1 MPDIFEPALR
11 QMTKEG
17 TTLYGPISFKSYLAA
32 NNLAVTGNTPSYIS
46 IDSFEALPSSL
57 KTAGAMVFRLGR
69 ADLVGGSETA
79 FALTT
84 LGQSLTE
91 MFLIDAALRA
101 NIVTETFLPTTSV
114 RELFPFH
121 ILPQL
126 SEPNVLSYA
135 FASGLISDALVLDVR
150 GALAPPAT
158 GASNFSFSFLPH
170 EHAPTTLLYRTGQ
183 VEIDAMFVGCRGGK
197 LKLFVLEAKV
207 GQKSASLAKHKLA
220 YAVMAVAQRIPPD
233 MEIVPVYARF
243 CKNERSLDALI
254 VECTFPITRDGGP
267 PTISSLKP
275 VSIRA
280 LSIPSDVAIG
290 F

>member
-11 QMTKEG
+11 QMSSAG
-17 TTLYGPISFKSYLAA
+17 PTLYGPISFRSYVEANGLAA
-32 NNLAVTGNTPSYIS
+32 RGATPTYIS
-46 IDSFEALPSSL
+46 IDSLEALPTSL
-57 KTAGAMVFRLGR
+57 RTAGAMVLRLGR
-69 ADLVGGSETA
+69 ADVMGGSETA
-79 FALTT
+79 FALVG
-84 LGQSLTE
+84 LRDSLKE
-91 MFLIDAALRA
+91 MFLIDAELRA
-101 NIVTETFLPTTSV
+101 KIITETFLPTASV

-135 FASGLISDALVLDVR
+135 FASGLISEALELDVR

-170 EHAPTTLLYRTGQ
+170 EHVPTPLLYRAGQ
-183 VEIDAMFVGCRGGK
+183 VEIDAMFVGRRGGK

-207 GQKSASLAKHKLA
+207 GRGSASLAKHKLA
-220 YAVMAVAQRIPPD
+220 YPVMAIAQRIPLD

-243 CKNERSLDALI
+243 HKNERALDVLI
-254 VECTFPITRDGGP
+254 VECTFSVRRDGGLS
-267 PTISSLKP
+267 TISSLKP
-275 VSIRA
+275 NSVREM
-280 LSIPSDVAIG
+280 SIPSDVAIG